1 MRRLYRTRFYPP
13 QADQIRGGEV
23 QLRNAFEPVGSP
35 RLGRLPFGYRSEK
48 GSVIASNHWAAARWL
63 VLQLLGNEL
72 NCARTISELPADFPW
87 KPTSRGLML
96 WVQNPILRGGIG
108 RRPRRGTQSYA
119 WVDWGM
125 APALLWPDEW
135 DGVLRLLSQRNKR
148 GRHPGGAAGLPHLLS
163 GLIRC
168 EGCGK
173 RLRWHTP
180 QRRQP
185 DSLPTAR
192 YACTQKGCKFSGR
205 GIREDL
211 VRAAIIK
218 KLHARARP
226 RMAELARQGGWITGG
241 WAKAIEHPKL
251 LKMRALRDQ
260 LRAVREQGIPKL
272 GPAICWLTDQMLPLQ
287 AWGGDEMWLDQIYGS
302 LLRDSGTLEKAS
314 DDLLRPVFLHF
325 VIEVVYQGSP
335 EAFIIRL
342 R

>member
-23 QLRNAFEPVGSP
+23 QLRNDFGPVKSI

-48 GSVIASNHWAAARWL
+48 GSVVASNHWAAARWL

-135 DGVLRLLSQRNKR
+135 DIACRLLQPGMRR
-148 GRHPGGAAGLPHLLS
+148 PGRVGPSHLLS
-163 GLIRC
+163 DLIRC

-173 RLRWHTP
+173 RLHWQTRA
-180 QRRQP
+180 RRQP
-185 DSLPTAR
+185 DSAPPTAR

-205 GIREDL
+205 GLREDL
-211 VRAAIIK
+211 VRAAIVK

-251 LKMRALRDQ
+251 LKMRALREQ

-287 AWGGDEMWLDQIYGS
+287 AWGGDEMWLEQIYGS

-335 EAFIIRL
+335 ETFIVRL